1 MSKDFI
7 RLSVLTLATAPALL
21 LSACG
26 DNLEPTPYHGVPY
39 TDERTAGTGVAY
51 VRAKMLPPKETK
63 TEAVTPAPA
72 PAAPAE
78 QAPPPPIEAPV
89 TQGDKIFDNKQSK

>member
-7 RLSVLTLATAPALL
+7 RLSILTLATAPALM

-63 TEAVTPAPA
+63 TEAVTP
-72 PAAPAE
+72 PAAAPE
-78 QAPPPPIEAPV
+78 PTPPPPIEAPV
-89 TQGDKIFDNKQSK
+89 TQGDKIFDSKQSK